1 MRFRWWFRWVDV
13 ERDEK
18 EGGMLAKR
26 LPISKLG
33 LKVLKLKG
41 AAFLVSVSQ
50 IVIAQ
55 VPGLNLG
62 VKPSGE
68 M

>member
-1 MRFRWWFRWVDV
+1 MWNETR
-13 ERDEK
+13 
-18 EGGMLAKR
+18 KR
-26 LPISKLG
+26 VAISKLD
-33 LKVLKLKG
+33 LKILKLKG

-55 VPGLNLG
+55 DPGLNLG

>member
-26 LPISKLG
+26 LSISKLG
-33 LKVLKLKG
+33 LKVLKL
-41 AAFLVSVSQ
+41 
-50 IVIAQ
+50 
-55 VPGLNLG
+55 
-62 VKPSGE
+62 
-68 M
+68 